1 LTRKD
6 RRRNSSFG
14 NSDRLREAAFRQ
26 LVGALAATQRKRT
39 TRLASINS
47 HLLNRLRPKHG
58 VEERVA
64 RALR

>member
-1 LTRKD
+1 
-6 RRRNSSFG
+6 
-14 NSDRLREAAFRQ
+14 LREAAFRQ